1 MTMEFSPNLFVLL
14 LLVQCSMVDGG
25 EVLELNGGS
34 TVFMANTTRPFHP
47 SKSLSFAHVLFLGF
61 DLTYA
66 DSAGLRGYIAQD
78 IVQLGRYYAK
88 TKFGCITKCDSS
100 DFNGIDGILGL
111 GMPDAALASIPEPLL
126 FAISDE
132 TGDPANQYILKRRI
146 FTILSDNNAAEL
158 HVGGFDPHAI
168 SEGMHF
174 MKCTSNVEYSVP
186 ISSLTFDGHELL
198 NFGTAAQAHGRTTI
212 PGILDSGTSCLVIP
226 DSYDSGLFLEKPYS
240 KLMNVMRRK
249 VPFYI
254 TIGGRQFE
262 IPYSSWWLDANDS
275 PCVQPTPP
283 GFEGIL
289 LGDVIFRSLAVMFD
303 LTHPQVPIIGLAP
316 RNPMYRLVDRSCGHM
331 NDFKGCV
338 EDQVGG
344 GGMEKLR
351 MEKRRGTP
359 RRRVNKYLRRADAQ
373 LSWLQHR
380 VAADT
385 ADSLDV
391 PRLSPTG
398 GDRLLTKVP
407 VDFYEQTQYFV
418 NISIGTPRQVRT
430 VILDTGSSVLGIFC
444 DPPPKG
450 HGPHG
455 HIYLPHFIPAGMLQA
470 AAVDLGPSQ
479 GQEMPVYAA
488 AALGAAACLLAMAVR
503 LRRAAAASPVV
514 LAGLDRRPYSAQPCA
529 SSA

>member
-1 MTMEFSPNLFVLL
+1 MLLSRKEWSTLL
-14 LLVQCSMVDGG
+14 LIIHACLVRGG
-25 EVLELNGGS
+25 EVIDLSGES
-34 TVFMANTTRPFHP
+34 TVFMANSTRPFHP

-146 FTILSDNNAAEL
+146 FTILSDDNAAEL

-168 SEGMHF
+168 SAQMHF

-198 NFGTAAQAHGRTTI
+198 NFGTAAQAQGRTTI

-226 DSYDSGLFLEKPYS
+226 DSFNSGLFLEKPYS
-240 KLMNVMRRK
+240 KLMNVLKRN

-262 IPYSSWWLDANDS
+262 IPYRSWWLDANDS

-303 LTHPQVPIIGLAP
+303 LTHPQIPIIGLAP
-316 RNPMYRLVDRSCGHM
+316 RNPRYRLVDRSCGHM

-338 EDQVGG
+338 EDRVGG
-344 GGMEKLR
+344 GRVEKIR
-351 MEKRRGTP
+351 MEKGRAP
-359 RRRVNKYLRRADAQ
+359 RRKVNKYLRRADAQ

-385 ADSLDV
+385 ADGV

-430 VILDTGSSVLGIFC
+430 VILDTGSSVLGVFC
-444 DPPPKG
+444 DPPPNG

-455 HIYLPHFIPAGMLQA
+455 HIYLPHFIPAGMLETA
-470 AAVDLGPSQ
+470 ASVLGPSRS
-479 GQEMPVYAA
+479 EEAHVYAVAAVA
-488 AALGAAACLLAMAVR
+488 AALCLLVVAVRVRRARAPHGEAAGPGRRGVGEHACSGAA
-503 LRRAAAASPVV
+503 
-514 LAGLDRRPYSAQPCA
+514 
-529 SSA
+529 